1 MTYQKQQPSFISKML
16 ARDAESKRR
25 AARDNKVDLSQ
36 VLPTMMDRAA
46 KGAAVE
52 QWPSRGDSPS
62 REAEE
67 GPPRREETAEETAVR
82 LAAERTQAERAA
94 FMAAQ
99 VGVCASVLRCL
110 CLWAGGR
117 AQRCGWCGAGGAC
130 RAPASLCTP
139 ALIAR
144 HCSAHTTA
152 AAHAHI
158 TTRCGQSCKTRAAAA
173 GGCDRSSRSEQH
185 ANARSSCATTQDV
198 RPCFPC
204 VLFGLDRVAGP
215 PRVRIIQRWSACS
228 FALRRCLRAPHSSC
242 CCCRRRVS
250 GSPHDLTQYGAAHPT
265 AQEGCR
271 PRRGRCE

>member
-1 MTYQKQQPSFISKML
+1 VAQVKGMTYQKQQPSFISKML

-67 GPPRREETAEETAVR
+67 GPPRREETAEETAAR

-99 VGVCASVLRCL
+99 VGVCFGASVLVSV
-110 CLWAGGR
+110 GGR
-117 AQRCGWCGAGGAC
+117 PSAARWCGAGGA

-139 ALIAR
+139 AVIAR
-144 HCSAHTTA
+144 HCSAHTTS

-158 TTRCGQSCKTRAAAA
+158 IARCGQ
-173 GGCDRSSRSEQH
+173 
-185 ANARSSCATTQDV
+185 
-198 RPCFPC
+198 
-204 VLFGLDRVAGP
+204 L
-215 PRVRIIQRWSACS
+215 
-228 FALRRCLRAPHSSC
+228 
-242 CCCRRRVS
+242 
-250 GSPHDLTQYGAAHPT
+250 
-265 AQEGCR
+265 
-271 PRRGRCE
+271 